1 MDSSSNDVQTRDP
14 LFSRSQTNGPMAV
27 NSKATRVL
35 GTTFLLD
42 NRYEIVDPVGS
53 GAYGVVVQ
61 ALDTVSGE
69 QVAIKK
75 IEKGLEHP
83 TLAKRTLRE
92 LKILRLIQHE
102 NIINTKTIQLPR
114 SREEFDEIYVVSELM
129 ETDLTS
135 IIKSKQALSDDHC
148 QFFLYQILRGLKF
161 LHTAGVLHRDL
172 KPRNLLVNSN
182 CDLKICDFGL
192 ARADLPGARVKAA
205 IMTDYVATRWYRPPE
220 VLLLYK
226 KYTKAMDIWSVGC
239 ILGEL
244 LLRKPLLPGK
254 DPENQLELIF
264 SLFGTPSDEDIS
276 AIPNTRSRRMMDR
289 LPKKIPKD
297 LKVIFKGANPKAI
310 DLLKRML
317 EFNPSKRI
325 SVEEAL
331 AHPYLER
338 LHCPDDEPVA
348 PMLSAYDFLFEK
360 ETLTIAA
367 TKDLIYDEIL
377 LYHFPSRLQEYEQR
391 KAAFEAQRQ
400 SVPEENGDT
409 THEAESD
416 SGDEINS

>member
-1 MDSSSNDVQTRDP
+1 MEASASGNQVP
-14 LFSRSQTNGPMAV
+14 FSRSMLNGPVAV
-27 NSKATRVL
+27 NSKASRVL
-35 GTTFLLD
+35 GTTFYLD
-42 NRYEIVDPVGS
+42 DRYEIVEPVGS

-61 ALDTVSGE
+61 ALDTVTGQ

-102 NIINTKTIQLPR
+102 NVMPIITIQLPVGR
-114 SREEFDEIYVVSELM
+114 TQFEEIYVVSELM

-135 IIKSKQALSDDHC
+135 IIKSKQPLSDDHC
-148 QFFLYQILRGLKF
+148 QFFLYQILRGLKY

-172 KPRNLLVNSN
+172 KPRNLLVNAN

-192 ARADLPGARVKAA
+192 ARADLPRAKVHAA

-226 KYTKAMDIWSVGC
+226 RYTKAMDIWSVGC

-244 LLRKPLLPGK
+244 LLRKPLMPGK

-264 SLFGTPSDEDIS
+264 SLFGTPAEEDI
-276 AIPNTRSRRMMDR
+276 ACIPNARSRRMMDR
-289 LPKKIPKD
+289 MPKKPPKD
-297 LKVIFKGANPKAI
+297 LNTVFKGVNPKAV
-310 DLLKRML
+310 DLVRRML
-317 EFNPSKRI
+317 EFSQTKRI
-325 SVEEAL
+325 TVEEAL

-338 LHCPDDEPVA
+338 LHCPEDEPA
-348 PMLSAYDFLFEK
+348 ANLLSAYDFLFEND
-360 ETLTIAA
+360 TLTIERA
-367 TKDLIYDEIL
+367 KELVYEEIL
-377 LYHFPSRLQEYEQR
+377 LYHFPEKQREYEQR
-391 KAAFEAQRQ
+391 KRQFEVEPQDNLPSADEAT
-400 SVPEENGDT
+400 VEAT
-409 THEAESD
+409 TD
-416 SGDEINS
+416 SGDENS

>member
-1 MDSSSNDVQTRDP
+1 MDTSAKAVSQTETP
-14 LFSRSQTNGPMAV
+14 LSRSQLNGPGAI
-27 NSKATRVL
+27 NSKPTRVL
-35 GTTFLLD
+35 GTTFSLD
-42 NRYEIVDPVGS
+42 NRYEVVDPVGS

-61 ALDTVSGE
+61 ALDTITGQ

-83 TLAKRTLRE
+83 TLARRTLRE

-102 NIINTKTIQLPR
+102 NIMAIMTIQLPL
-114 SREEFDEIYVVSELM
+114 SREQFEEIYVVSELM

-135 IIKSKQALSDDHC
+135 IIKSKQPLSDDHC
-148 QFFLYQILRGLKF
+148 QFFLYQILRGLKY

-192 ARADLPGARVKAA
+192 ARAELPGAKVRAA

-226 KYTKAMDIWSVGC
+226 RYTKAMDIWSVGC

-264 SLFGTPSDEDIS
+264 SLFGTPEDEDITS
-276 AIPNTRSRRMMDR
+276 IPNARSRRMMDR
-289 LPKKIPKD
+289 LPKKTAKD
-297 LKVIFKGANPKAI
+297 LKTVFKNSNPKAV
-310 DLLKRML
+310 DLMRKML
-317 EFNPSKRI
+317 EFNPTKRI
-325 SVEEAL
+325 TVEEAL

-338 LHCPDDEPVA
+338 LHCVEDEPA
-348 PMLSAYDFLFEK
+348 ANLLSAYDFMFENDSM
-360 ETLTIAA
+360 TIGNV
-367 TKDLIYDEIL
+367 KDLIYEEIL
-377 LYHFPSRLQEYEQR
+377 LYHFPDKLREYEQR
-391 KAAFEAQRQ
+391 KAEFESERQ
-400 SVPEENGDT
+400 TNPSPAVESTQDAN
-409 THEAESD
+409 SD
-416 SGDEINS
+416 SGDEGN